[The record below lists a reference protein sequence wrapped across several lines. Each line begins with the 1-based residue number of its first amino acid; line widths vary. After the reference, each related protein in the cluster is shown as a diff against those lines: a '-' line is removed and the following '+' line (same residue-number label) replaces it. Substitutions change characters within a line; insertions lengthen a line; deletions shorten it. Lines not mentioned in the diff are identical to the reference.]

1 MKVYELMAALAKAQS
16 GAEVY
21 CSGSL
26 SVNELRNRTTVSEE
40 NIANNSLHSIIER
53 LCEVEILDNCSVYL
67 DF

>member
-1 MKVYELMAALAKAQS
+1 MKVYELMAALAETPS

-26 SVNELRNRTTVSEE
+26 SVNELRNCTTVSEDDKE
-40 NIANNSLHSIIER
+40 NDRLHSIIER
-53 LCEVEILDNCSVYL
+53 LNEVELLDTCSVYL